1 MNWRRLSSPDLQVFY
16 EPPVLAIPCDPKR
29 SRHQFADDGGD
40 VVALLLFVHAVLRGR
55 RRHDEV
61 DHRSRCVE
69 LLGVLDRDAKFLL
82 DAGEEFV
89 ERPAHDAYSS
99 GGAPRRVSGSGS
111 TDGLE
116 YNRALSCFAELLN
129 TSTVVAAGRTA
140 YIAAEM
146 STRRK
151 RGKAQS
157 AVVDGADESPIDA
170 PHGSR
175 PEQVYAR
182 LRELIVGGL
191 LAPGNRIVETEIA
204 SRLGVSR
211 TPVREALQRLLQ
223 EGYVIDT
230 LGAQQSRLTVAPLT
244 RDDVH
249 ELLTLVGALEG
260 IAAQHAASQRPDVR
274 ATLAKDLRDAN
285 AEFHRAGRASP
296 IDHEALHD
304 ADERFHRRI
313 VESGAGPRLLALY
326 HAVKPQAERYIRMY
340 ISMLT
345 GDIRSSVAEHD
356 IIIGA
361 ITEGRCDDAESAV
374 ESNWRHAADRLS
386 RVIEV
391 AGERG
396 SW

>member
-1 MNWRRLSSPDLQVFY
+1 M
-16 EPPVLAIPCDPKR
+16 
-29 SRHQFADDGGD
+29 
-40 VVALLLFVHAVLRGR
+40 
-55 RRHDEV
+55 
-61 DHRSRCVE
+61 
-69 LLGVLDRDAKFLL
+69 
-82 DAGEEFV
+82 
-89 ERPAHDAYSS
+89 
-99 GGAPRRVSGSGS
+99 
-111 TDGLE
+111 
-116 YNRALSCFAELLN
+116 
-129 TSTVVAAGRTA
+129 A

-151 RGKAQS
+151 SKGREQLPS
-157 AVVDGADESPIDA
+157 AVEAPIDA

-191 LAPGNRIVETEIA
+191 LAPGSRIVETEIA
-204 SRLGVSR
+204 TRLGVSR

-223 EGYVIDT
+223 EGYVLDT

-244 RDDVH
+244 REDVG
-249 ELLTLVGALEG
+249 ELLTVVGALEG
-260 IAAQHAASQRPDVR
+260 IAAQHAAAREPGVR
-274 ATLAKDLRDAN
+274 ATLAKSLREAN
-285 AEFHRAGRASP
+285 ADFHRAGRATP
-296 IDHEALHD
+296 IDHESLYD

-326 HAVKPQAERYIRMY
+326 DAVKPQAERYIRMY

-361 ITEGRCDDAESAV
+361 IAEGRRDDAESAV

-386 RVIEV
+386 RVIER

-396 SW
+396 AW

>member
-1 MNWRRLSSPDLQVFY
+1 
-16 EPPVLAIPCDPKR
+16 
-29 SRHQFADDGGD
+29 
-40 VVALLLFVHAVLRGR
+40 
-55 RRHDEV
+55 
-61 DHRSRCVE
+61 
-69 LLGVLDRDAKFLL
+69 
-82 DAGEEFV
+82 
-89 ERPAHDAYSS
+89 
-99 GGAPRRVSGSGS
+99 
-111 TDGLE
+111 
-116 YNRALSCFAELLN
+116 
-129 TSTVVAAGRTA
+129 
-140 YIAAEM
+140 M

-151 RGKAQS
+151 PSDPAAS
-157 AVVDGADESPIDA
+157 AEPARPRKGPRSSTRVKGHSSIADAAPIDA

-175 PEQVYAR
+175 PDQVYAR

-244 RDDVH
+244 RDDVR
-249 ELLTLVGALEG
+249 ELLTVVGALEG
-260 IAAQHAASQRPDVR
+260 IAAQHAASRRPDVR

-340 ISMLT
+340 ISML
-345 GDIRSSVAEHD
+345 GDIRTSVAEHE
-356 IIIGA
+356 IIIAA
-361 ITEGRCDDAESAV
+361 IAEGRRDDAELAV
-374 ESNWRHAADRLS
+374 ETNWRHAADRLS
-386 RVIEV
+386 RVIEL

-396 SW
+396 AW